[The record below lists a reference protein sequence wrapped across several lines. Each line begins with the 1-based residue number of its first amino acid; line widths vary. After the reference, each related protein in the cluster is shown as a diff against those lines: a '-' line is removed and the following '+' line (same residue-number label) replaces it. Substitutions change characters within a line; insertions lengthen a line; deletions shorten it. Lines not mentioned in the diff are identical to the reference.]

1 MCFVIRRMFE
11 FEDTI
16 MGLRVCLSKFTQQR
30 FKVLHY
36 DTAMI

>member
-1 MCFVIRRMFE
+1 
-11 FEDTI
+11 
-16 MGLRVCLSKFTQQR
+16 MGLRVCLSKFTQHR